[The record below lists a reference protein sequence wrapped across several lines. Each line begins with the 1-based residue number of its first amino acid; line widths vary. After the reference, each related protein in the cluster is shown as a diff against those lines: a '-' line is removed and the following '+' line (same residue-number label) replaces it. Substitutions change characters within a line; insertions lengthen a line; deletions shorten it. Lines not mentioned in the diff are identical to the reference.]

1 MLTGKKRGG
10 RRTKGGH
17 PGPEASQDSNSVL
30 SDTSPQNRG
39 VKDANESRTNT
50 ISRKILLVKPI
61 FHEFRLDIRSP
72 MSSVNLEIRI

>member
-10 RRTKGGH
+10 RRTEGGQ

-30 SDTSPQNRG
+30 GDTSPQNRG
-39 VKDANESRTNT
+39 VKDANASRTIT
-50 ISRKILLVKPI
+50 KSRKILLVKPI
-61 FHEFRLDIRSP
+61 FHEFRLDIRLL